1 MVRYTPPCPGHTIH
15 IYQKGGRN
23 GLIEKDTVRLLR
35 ECSSGVRMGVDSIE
49 DVLKYVE
56 SQPLHKLLSD
66 CRDKHEVLGRETDNQ
81 LKRFGDEGKSPNPIA
96 KGMSWMKTE
105 VMLSMKD
112 SDHTIADLIT
122 DGCNMGV
129 KSLSKYLNQ
138 YAAADESSKDI
149 AKRLISLEDRLAE
162 DMRAWL

>member
-1 MVRYTPPCPGHTIH
+1 M
-15 IYQKGGRN
+15 
-23 GLIEKDTVRLLR
+23 IEKDTVRLLR
-35 ECSSGVRMGVDSIE
+35 ECDSGIRMGVDSIE

-56 SQPLHKLLSD
+56 SQPLHKLLSN
-66 CRDKHEVLGRETDNQ
+66 CRDKHEVLGRETDDL
-81 LKRFGDEGKSPNPIA
+81 LKHYGDEGKSPNPIA

-112 SDHTIADLIT
+112 SDHTVADLIT
-122 DGCNMGV
+122 DGCNMGI
-129 KSLSKYLNQ
+129 KSLSRYLNQ

-162 DMRAWL
+162 EMRAWL

>member
-1 MVRYTPPCPGHTIH
+1 M
-15 IYQKGGRN
+15 
-23 GLIEKDTVRLLR
+23 IEKDTVRLLR

-66 CRDKHEVLGRETDNQ
+66 CRDRHEVLGRETDNQ

>member
-1 MVRYTPPCPGHTIH
+1 M
-15 IYQKGGRN
+15 
-23 GLIEKDTVRLLR
+23 IEKDTVRLLR

-66 CRDKHEVLGRETDNQ
+66 CRDKHEVLGRETDSQ